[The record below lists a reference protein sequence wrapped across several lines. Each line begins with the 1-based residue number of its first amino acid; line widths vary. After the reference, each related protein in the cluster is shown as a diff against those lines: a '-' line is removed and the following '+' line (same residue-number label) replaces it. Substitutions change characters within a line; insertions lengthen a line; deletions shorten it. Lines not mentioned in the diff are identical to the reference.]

1 MSDLLSVVSE
11 LRRPRLLI
19 RAARA
24 GVAEYNRNR
33 DLKRLM
39 RTAEAPTPDRALS
52 ALMAEEERIEATR
65 QAGDA
70 SYSFLRHIDVLIAM
84 MAEARLLPRVGSV

>member
-11 LRRPRLLI
+11 LRRHRLLI

-24 GVAEYNRNR
+24 GLAEYNRNR

>member
-1 MSDLLSVVSE
+1 MSDLLSLVSE

-19 RAARA
+19 RAAQA
-24 GVAEYNRNR
+24 GLAEYNRNR

-39 RTAEAPTPDRALS
+39 RTAEAPAPDRALS
-52 ALMAEEERIEATR
+52 ALLAEEERIEATR

-84 MAEARLLPRVGSV
+84 MAEARLLPRASRA